1 MKFALALSAICTF
14 FVAPV
19 FSGDRAPSSPPAP
32 LEFIRRYDAQACSIM
47 AQTAGD
53 SLAPKERHQL
63 KEHINSAFDFAELGK
78 LALGAHWESRNAEE
92 KALFLATFASIVGEQ
107 NFTSFVDCYNEKI
120 KVNFLDEEVKENKA
134 LVRAEVPA
142 RNDTVDIVYL
152 MHRRQGK
159 WRVYDLV
166 IDDASTATGYR
177 KRYARFLAKK
187 SFQQLLA
194 RLGEQRQRLLV
205 P

>member
-1 MKFALALSAICTF
+1 M
-14 FVAPV
+14 
-19 FSGDRAPSSPPAP
+19 
-32 LEFIRRYDAQACSIM
+32 
-47 AQTAGD
+47 
-53 SLAPKERHQL
+53 
-63 KEHINSAFDFAELGK
+63 
-78 LALGAHWESRNAEE
+78 
-92 KALFLATFASIVGEQ
+92 
-107 NFTSFVDCYNEKI
+107 
-120 KVNFLDEEVKENKA
+120 KENKA